1 MKPWLIY
8 ALTTTLFWGVW
19 GAFMEVPEKNGFP
32 GTLSYVVWA
41 LTMLI
46 PAVVALVPEKFAID
60 HNPKAVCFGMI
71 IGLTGAGGTV
81 ALFEALS
88 IGPAYLIFPIIAL
101 SPVITVGMAATLIG
115 ERTGALG
122 WIGVVLALVSIVLF
136 SISDPQEGQ
145 YGSVWL
151 LWAVGIMVAWGIQAY
166 FMKIANT
173 HMTSASI
180 FFYMMLTALLFIP
193 ATIWM
198 TDFDQVIHWGI
209 SGPGLAAVVQLLNA
223 IGACTLVFALRDG
236 KAIIVSP
243 LCNAIAPLITVL
255 ISLLLYRTLP
265 GVVTGSAIALA
276 IAAALLMV
284 LDEERGGAPNDPLLA
299 VGTSR

>member
-19 GAFMEVPEKNGFP
+19 GAFSEVPERNGFP

-46 PAVVALVPEKFAID
+46 PAAVVLIPEKFAID
-60 HNPKAVCFGMI
+60 HHRKAIVQGMI

-88 IGPAYLIFPIIAL
+88 IGPAYLIFPILAL
-101 SPVITVGMAATLIG
+101 SPVITVGLAATLIG
-115 ERTGALG
+115 ERTGKLG
-122 WIGVVLALVSIVLF
+122 WIGVVLALISIVLF
-136 SISDPQEGQ
+136 SVSDPEAGQ

-151 LWAVGIMVAWGIQAY
+151 LWAVGIMIAWGIQAY
-166 FMKIANT
+166 FMKIANR

-180 FFYMMLTALLFIP
+180 FFYMMLTGLMFIP

-198 TDFDQVIHWGI
+198 TDFEKPIHWGA
-209 SGPGLAAVVQLLNA
+209 SGPGLAAVVQCLNA

-243 LCNAIAPLITVL
+243 MCNALAFLITVM
-255 ISLLLYRTLP
+255 ISLLYYQTLP
-265 GVVTGSAIALA
+265 GVVTGSAIGLA
-276 IAAALLMV
+276 IAAAFLMV
-284 LDEERGGAPNDPLLA
+284 LDEERAP
-299 VGTSR
+299 